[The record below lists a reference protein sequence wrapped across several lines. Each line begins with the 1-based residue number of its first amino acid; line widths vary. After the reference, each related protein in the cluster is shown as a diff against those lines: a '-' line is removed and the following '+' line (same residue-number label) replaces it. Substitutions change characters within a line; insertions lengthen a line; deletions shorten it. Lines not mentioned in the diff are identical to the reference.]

1 MKKCG
6 GCVGRWGFGVRLA
19 TPAVLPFVHSEYVN
33 RPSTIIIYPQGKVR
47 YAYGSSEKF
56 CKDTSGACSGRPRYV
71 LDQIAERYPI
81 VMHGVSMSISSTDP
95 LNVDYLRKLKC
106 LSLETKARGVSDHV
120 CWTGVAAKNT
130 HDSDEDREEVN
141 SARPMSKE
149 DRKKLRRQGID
160 DRRAA

>member
-1 MKKCG
+1 MALNFCCRWTIVNALKKCG
-6 GCVGRWGFGVRLA
+6 GCAGRWGFGVRLA

-106 LSLETKARGVSDHV
+106 LALEAKARGVSDHV

-130 HDSDEDREEVN
+130 QTAMKI
-141 SARPMSKE
+141 ARKTIQ
-149 DRKKLRRQGID
+149 LAQ
-160 DRRAA
+160 